1 MSNLNK
7 ALSDI
12 ADIREQIAGARL
24 FRGFGPLVIGLT
36 GVLAFCV
43 TALQSLNP
51 EKFAGSIGVYM
62 LVWLVTAGLSLVF
75 IIAEMWA
82 LSQRHHRS
90 LAFQMV
96 RKVGEGFLPSLFAG
110 AIMAI
115 ILIGQ
120 NSDAAIYL
128 PALWQYLIAI
138 GLFASMGSLHR
149 NIYLVAVWY
158 FCCATAVFFLL
169 SSGQNLSPI
178 HMGLPFGVGQILM
191 GLVLAYSFPKPKER
205 ADGQV

>member
-1 MSNLNK
+1 MNNLEK

-12 ADIREQIAGARL
+12 TDIREQIAAARL

-36 GVLAFCV
+36 GALALCV
-43 TALQSLNP
+43 MALQLVQP
-51 EKFAGSIGVYM
+51 ETFAATMGIYM
-62 LVWLVTAGLSLVF
+62 SVWLAIAGLSLIF

-90 LAFQMV
+90 MAFQMV
-96 RKVGEGFLPSLFAG
+96 RRVAEGFFPSLLAG
-110 AIMAI
+110 AVIGI

-120 NSDAAIYL
+120 NSDFAVYL

-138 GLFASMGSLHR
+138 GLFASMSSLHR

-158 FCCATAVFFLL
+158 FCCATAVFFLI
-169 SSGQNLSPI
+169 SSGNKLSPL
-178 HMGLPFGVGQILM
+178 HMGLPFGIGQILM
-191 GLVLAYSFPKPKER
+191 GLVLAYSFPKTKGELS
-205 ADGQV
+205 